1 MVFPGDLE
9 STLQELSP
17 SLSPEQVEL
26 ARLKNAEINTS
37 LGLSP
42 EDPSEDEILEF
53 DIGTNP
59 DESNENYFSE
69 EELARISEKMQ
80 LWTWHYKRQIPLKLL
95 HLLTKMRRKGT
106 WK

>member
-69 EELARISEKMQ
+69 EALFDRYFIV
-80 LWTWHYKRQIPLKLL
+80 TVINV
-95 HLLTKMRRKGT
+95 
-106 WK
+106 